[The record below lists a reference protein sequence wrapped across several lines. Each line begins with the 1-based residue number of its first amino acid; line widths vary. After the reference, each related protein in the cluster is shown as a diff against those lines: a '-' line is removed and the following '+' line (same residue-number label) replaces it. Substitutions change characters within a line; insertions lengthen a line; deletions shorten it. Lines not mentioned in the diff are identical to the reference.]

1 MADISLDAQKAREE
15 IFKNVDG
22 KRSRKQVIR
31 LSVEGL
37 LGKDE
42 LKDKSPSSKYNNVC
56 SMLGGV
62 LDALIRDGYMRQ
74 DAENA
79 TLFLCE
85 IEDARDEA
93 PAELEAEK
101 SEDDSVDRRASSDK
115 NTKSANKQRTQKNK
129 AQTGE
134 KAEKEGKP
142 SATSRQSEGVS
153 EKADAKP
160 ATVEAKPSKG
170 SREEGKTGKGNKPTK
185 GKAEQTSTK
194 VTPPA
199 APAKDT
205 PKEDK
210 KPSKRTSEKAVKAKA
225 LELANEDA
233 EIERIILDSV
243 KKEKHT
249 RREILTI
256 VEGGKSADKDEA
268 KRLRTRAGQLLSNLK
283 EAGKILFD
291 KKSGAYSLPPKK
303 NEELIHTLSGEEF
316 NIHTQRMLYEWYK
329 KFGILKDLKSEN
341 TDSSGDNGVDCY
353 IKGTD
358 GMGFK
363 EYIIIQSKHRDA
375 GNVISLKDVRE
386 FIGIVAYHLFG
397 EQKSGKAERPTKFI
411 YSTNSKLT
419 KEAQRYM
426 SALPFGHM
434 LLILDGDEW
443 LKKAREC
450 GYNI

>member
-1 MADISLDAQKAREE
+1 MADMNLDAQKAREE

-37 LGKDE
+37 LDKEE
-42 LKDKSPSSKYNNVC
+42 LKDKSPTSRYNNVC
-56 SMLGGV
+56 SVLGGV
-62 LDALIRDGYMRQ
+62 LDALIRDGYIRQ

-85 IEDARDEA
+85 IEDAREVE
-93 PAELEAEK
+93 PAAL
-101 SEDDSVDRRASSDK
+101 
-115 NTKSANKQRTQKNK
+115 
-129 AQTGE
+129 
-134 KAEKEGKP
+134 KAEQGAPDAKGNAERGKGAKHADKQSAQKKKPQTADKQNESEKP
-142 SATSRQSEGVS
+142 SATSSKKEQAPL
-153 EKADAKP
+153 KADVRSAASKAKP
-160 ATVEAKPSKG
+160 
-170 SREEGKTGKGNKPTK
+170 
-185 GKAEQTSTK
+185 
-194 VTPPA
+194 
-199 APAKDT
+199 
-205 PKEDK
+205 
-210 KPSKRTSEKAVKAKA
+210 EKAVKAKA
-225 LELANEDA
+225 LKLANEDA
-233 EIERIILDSV
+233 EIERKILDSV

-256 VEGGKSADKDEA
+256 VEGDKSEGKDEA

-283 EAGKILFD
+283 DAGKILFD

-303 NEELIHTLSGEEF
+303 NEELIHGLSGEEF

-329 KFGILKDLKSEN
+329 KFGILKELKSEN

-363 EYIIIQSKHRDA
+363 EYIIIQSKHRAA
-375 GNVISLKDVRE
+375 GNNINIKDVRE

-397 EQKSGKAERPTKFI
+397 EQKSGKAQRPTKFI
-411 YSTNSKLT
+411 YSTNAKLT
-419 KEAQRYM
+419 KEAQKYM
-426 SALPFGHM
+426 ATLPFGHM

>member
-1 MADISLDAQKAREE
+1 MADMNLDAQKAREE

-37 LGKDE
+37 LDKAE
-42 LKDKSPSSKYNNVC
+42 LKDKSPASRYNNVC
-56 SMLGGV
+56 SVLGGV
-62 LDALIRDGYMRQ
+62 LDALIRDGYIRQ

-85 IEDARDEA
+85 IEDAR
-93 PAELEAEK
+93 EAEPTALK
-101 SEDDSVDRRASSDK
+101 AEQGAPDFKGNAESGKGAK
-115 NTKSANKQRTQKNK
+115 HGGKQNAQKKK
-129 AQTGE
+129 AQAAAKQDE
-134 KAEKEGKP
+134 NEKP
-142 SATSRQSEGVS
+142 SATSSKKEQVPV
-153 EKADAKP
+153 KADVKPAASKAKP
-160 ATVEAKPSKG
+160 AKADKPSGAKEKG
-170 SREEGKTGKGNKPTK
+170 AQAQTPTK
-185 GKAEQTSTK
+185 GKDVPTENGKSAGPDEGKSS
-194 VTPPA
+194 A
-199 APAKDT
+199 
-205 PKEDK
+205 
-210 KPSKRTSEKAVKAKA
+210 KRTSEKAVKAKA
-225 LELANEDA
+225 LKLANEDA
-233 EIERIILDSV
+233 EIERKILDAV

-256 VEGGKSADKDEA
+256 VESDDTEGKDEA

-283 EAGKILFD
+283 DAGKILFD

-303 NEELIHTLSGEEF
+303 NEELIHGLSGEEF

-363 EYIIIQSKHRDA
+363 EYIIIQSKHRAA
-375 GNVISLKDVRE
+375 GNNINIKDVRE

-397 EQKSGKAERPTKFI
+397 EQKSGRAERPTKFI
-411 YSTNSKLT
+411 YSTNAKLT
-419 KEAQRYM
+419 KEAQKYM
-426 SALPFGHM
+426 ATLPFGHM

-443 LKKAREC
+443 LKKAHEC